1 MKGDFQDCS
10 DNTVALN
17 KHVDEEIEL
26 KTLMNLPNSS
36 SNKVQ
41 MKKDTIPERGTWAS
55 KLDFILSVVG
65 LAIGLGNVWRFPY
78 LCYKNGG
85 GAFLIPYF
93 ITLFL
98 AGIPMFFMELALGQ
112 MMTVGG
118 LGVFKV
124 APIFKGKSFKKPLT
138 FFLLSYQVTGIG
150 YAAAVMSCWMN
161 IYYIVIL
168 AWAIFYFFMSLRT
181 GTYLG
186 NI

>member
-1 MKGDFQDCS
+1 MTENRADINDVDDADKD
-10 DNTVALN
+10 
-17 KHVDEEIEL
+17 KHL
-26 KTLMNLPNSS
+26 
-36 SNKVQ
+36 
-41 MKKDTIPERGTWAS
+41 KKDDMELSELDKPPVKNAPIPERGAWSS

-85 GAFLIPYF
+85 GAFLVPYF

-98 AGIPMFFMELALGQ
+98 AGIPMFFMELAMGQ
-112 MMTVGG
+112 MLTIGG
-118 LGVFKV
+118 LGVFKM
-124 APIFKGKSFKKPLT
+124 APIFK
-138 FFLLSYQVTGIG
+138 GIG

-181 GTYLG
+181 GK
-186 NI
+186 